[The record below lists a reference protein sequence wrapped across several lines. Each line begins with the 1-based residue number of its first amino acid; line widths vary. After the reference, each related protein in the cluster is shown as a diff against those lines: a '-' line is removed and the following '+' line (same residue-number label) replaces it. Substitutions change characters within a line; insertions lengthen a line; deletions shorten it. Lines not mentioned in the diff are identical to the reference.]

1 MVEVGAYLASLRAT
15 LGIAFCQ
22 WVTTLII
29 GWTSCCCCVS
39 LLDPAAGARLR
50 AAFCSGPRERRGW
63 AQ

>member
-1 MVEVGAYLASLRAT
+1 
-15 LGIAFCQ
+15 
-22 WVTTLII
+22 LII
-29 GWTSCCCCVS
+29 GWTSCCYCVS